1 MPTLIES
8 CSSPLLDSLPRL
20 IVICSGFELLP
31 LPRFS
36 TISGPVAPV
45 LVPEVEAEA
54 EVEPALESLALLRLM
69 TISGPGELAAEVDVG
84 VEVITGAG
92 VAGLFGGTLGNVVR
106 PER

>member
-45 LVPEVEAEA
+45 LVPDVEA